1 MERKTSE
8 EINNILLNE
17 FNNYLLNEKAESWI
31 KEYSN
36 FNFTLKKETKK
47 VELKVDLR
55 KEILEDNMFWEYKD
69 GSRQLVKLNNNGTK
83 TYYISYDIWEDVTIF
98 VAEICLLNLNVETIY
113 KESKLSSLNQNDFF
127 I

>member
-1 MERKTSE
+1 M
-8 EINNILLNE
+8 
-17 FNNYLLNEKAESWI
+17 
-31 KEYSN
+31 
-36 FNFTLKKETKK
+36 
-47 VELKVDLR
+47 ELKVDLR

>member
-36 FNFTLKKETKK
+36 FNFTLKRKLKK
-47 VELKVDLR
+47 WNLK
-55 KEILEDNMFWEYKD
+55 
-69 GSRQLVKLNNNGTK
+69 
-83 TYYISYDIWEDVTIF
+83 
-98 VAEICLLNLNVETIY
+98 
-113 KESKLSSLNQNDFF
+113 
-127 I
+127 